1 MTMAYPRSFSWAIY
15 FSLFVFAIQLTMMGP
30 LIAKIAKSLN
40 VSVPQIGSLWTFWGI
55 GFVVAIMIAGIVAD
69 RIGKKKV
76 IVVAVF
82 GLAISLILFVLSNQF
97 WISAFIF
104 MLTGVFGG
112 TIESMLS
119 ALITQIRSG
128 NEKQSIMIS
137 QIYFGL
143 GAIVGIAGA
152 GFIAGSSSP
161 WAWQLCYLISGVLCF
176 IAAVWVVCYKYPQ
189 LQPDER
195 IDLSNFKT
203 IVMNRR
209 YLALCFLIAI
219 YVGVE
224 FSVFVWS
231 PLYLT
236 SELNYSSTNA
246 GLIVSTLWIAMTVG
260 RICNAWLVAKFRTT
274 TLIQI
279 LCIISILGLASNYFD
294 SMRIF
299 ALPLIIII
307 GLGLSGIWPLLVGE
321 AGTQFSKK
329 YSGTAFGFAIASGG
343 IGSMVLP
350 YAFGFFSASYS
361 MSTLISI
368 LSLLMLFIMVVYLI
382 IEKYGLNVLIK

>member
-15 FSLFVFAIQLTMMGP
+15 FCLFVFAMQLTMMGP
-30 LIAKIAKSLN
+30 LIERIAESLN
-40 VSVPQIGSLWTFWGI
+40 VSVAQIGSLWTFWGI
-55 GFVVAIMIAGIVAD
+55 GFVVAIMVAGIVAD
-69 RIGKKKV
+69 RIGKKQV
-76 IVVAVF
+76 IIVAAF
-82 GLAISLILFVLSNQF
+82 GLAISLILFMLSNQF

-119 ALITQIRSG
+119 ALITQIRGG

-152 GFIAGSSSP
+152 GFIAGSSLTWS
-161 WAWQLCYLISGVLCF
+161 WQLCYLISGVLCL
-176 IAAVWVVCYKYPQ
+176 IAAIWVVWYKYPQ

-195 IDLSNFKT
+195 IDLTNLKT
-203 IVMNRR
+203 IVMNGR
-209 YLALCFLIAI
+209 YITLCILIAI

-236 SELNYSSTNA
+236 KELNYSSTNA

-274 TLIQI
+274 TLMQI
-279 LCIISILGLASNYFD
+279 LCVISIIGLASNYFEF
-294 SMRIF
+294 MRIF

-307 GLGLSGIWPLLVGE
+307 GVGLSGIWPLLVGE
-321 AGTQFSKK
+321 AGTQFSQK
-329 YSGTAFGFAIASGG
+329 YSGTAFGFAIAAGG
-343 IGSMVLP
+343 IGSMVIP
-350 YAFGFFSASYS
+350 YAFGFFSETVP
-361 MSTLISI
+361 MSTLISM
-368 LSLLMLFIMVVYLI
+368 LSIFMLFIMVVYLYL
-382 IEKYGLNVLIK
+382 EKQRFF